1 MSVFSN
7 DENVLQIRLEKARR
21 NYQDALVFLENDY
34 RSIAQIMHSYYPLA
48 VLSKAAWHCYQVY
61 TGGKTDE
68 YSLSAARLFPVLL
81 QSVYQSRYYTN
92 TNGFSSLQ
100 EIRQK
105 DWDRLKS
112 LVDDAARRLVRAI
125 ENLAV
130 IAYKEG
136 KISRESFPYY
146 RDSLYYQAFGYP
158 IGRDDYTSSLS
169 LFNAIFTGDEE
180 MVSSVFHMDPS
191 FFVKELEKISDLA
204 LNGIDNLVS
213 ETKKV
218 NSEIREKVNEKKREK
233 PDLTDRQASELVL
246 MGSAYRE
253 KLEELRHKGDSYDLF
268 SVEMNSLLSS
278 DTCALFSRNAGEC
291 PSVVLDGFMASLMY
305 PFIRFADRFYCFTGQ
320 SFYTNIAHSIRR
332 ILSENGVKTGF
343 GEKLQKI
350 FTSLISNLFFEGDV
364 EDEYTFRGYKV
375 DVVLLTS
382 IRYINA
388 YNFPEVYET
397 RIQRRFEELK
407 RKPKLGHIQLMID
420 TDSFSPL
427 VKKSEGCYSI
437 SLSALASVAGDDAKT
452 SAFYDELFPSEK
464 SDPVENEEVFETVLS
479 DEELEEPSSYDFD
492 YSVDD
497 VPPQVLLDDESE
509 FDRTDDDEKARMI
522 ESRFDAEDSLPEDI
536 PPRNNDISQTLDSY
550 ELPESLKTEEI
561 REELSVLDSD
571 DFMSGEEGELLDDE
585 ADETLAIVDEDEIED
600 DENDDLFVDDEEEA
614 EDGAE
619 LDSDEEYEDEVPQ
632 TDYFYQAPSRSESSD
647 MEAETT
653 DDGQLSLFD
662 GGDSSSAGIVEASE
676 DEEADDEDAGGHLP
690 PADDDEPAG
699 FDPAAAAAEE
709 ENLVSGR
716 SEESLEAESE
726 EEELASEIQAEE
738 DDEPLDDGDEDF
750 LDEDETDA
758 EEEIEEADKVGEVKY
773 DDEPEALSGDVI
785 VETSPSYSSETD
797 FSERENT
804 GAPHIEY
811 SREDEAM
818 ESEAAENSVRLKA
831 EKGDYPPLINEIID
845 KLEGECA
852 AFTSFL
858 SSVDSMTLSSFC
870 NALNQTISAAKTES
884 RDKMMVL
891 HSFSLSLVI
900 TGSSRFDA
908 LRRMEIRNN
917 AGAQMYARSRSEWT
931 FILLSYNSED
941 RLRFAWSEKVCQD
954 SFSPTDWKIVR
965 IHGEEL
971 RKVIH

>member
-92 TNGFSSLQ
+92 SDGFSSLQ

-125 ENLAV
+125 ENLSV
-130 IAYKEG
+130 IAYREG

-180 MVSSVFHMDPS
+180 MVSSVFHMDSS
-191 FFVKELEKISDLA
+191 FFVKELEKISDAA

-213 ETKKV
+213 ETKRI
-218 NSEIREKVNEKKREK
+218 NAEIREKVEEKKKEK

-278 DTCALFSRNAGEC
+278 ETCKLFSRNAGEC
-291 PSVVLDGFMASLMY
+291 PSVVIDGFMASLMY

-332 ILSENGVKTGF
+332 ILSENGAKTGF

-350 FTSLISNLFFEGDV
+350 FTFLISNLFFEGNV

-388 YNFPEVYET
+388 YSYPEVYET

-407 RKPKLGHIQLMID
+407 RKPKHGHIQLMID

-437 SLSALASVAGDDAKT
+437 SLSALASIVGDDAKT
-452 SAFYDELFPSEK
+452 GAFYDELFPSEK
-464 SDPVENEEVFETVLS
+464 SEPPESEEVFETVLS
-479 DEELEEPSSYDFD
+479 DDELEEPSSYDFD
-492 YSVDD
+492 YSADD
-497 VPPQVLLDDESE
+497 VPAQVLLDDESE

-522 ESRFDAEDSLPEDI
+522 ESRFDAEDRLPDDI
-536 PPRNNDISQTLDSY
+536 PVRNNDISRMLDSY
-550 ELPESLKTEEI
+550 ELPDSLRNEEI
-561 REELSVLDSD
+561 KEELSVLDSD
-571 DFMSGEEGELLDDE
+571 DFSAGDEGELLDDE
-585 ADETLAIVDEDEIED
+585 PDETLGIIDEDEIED
-600 DENDDLFVDDEEEA
+600 DENDDLFVDDEKA
-614 EDGAE
+614 EDETG
-619 LDSDEEYEDEVPQ
+619 LDPDEEYEDEITQ
-632 TDYFYQAPSRSESSD
+632 TDYFYQAPSKNESSGEGD
-647 MEAETT
+647 EIT

-662 GGDSSSAGIVEASE
+662 DDDSSAAAIVEASE
-676 DEEADDEDAGGHLP
+676 EEEADDEDVSTPLP
-690 PADDDEPAG
+690 PADDDEPDG
-699 FDPAAAAAEE
+699 FDPACAEAEE
-709 ENLVSGR
+709 EKLASGR

-726 EEELASEIQAEE
+726 EEELASEIPDVE
-738 DDEPLDDGDEDF
+738 DDEPLDDEGEDF
-750 LDEDETDA
+750 LDEDESDTG
-758 EEEIEEADKVGEVKY
+758 EEIEEADKVSEVKY
-773 DDEPEALSGDVI
+773 SDESEASSGDVI
-785 VETSPSYSSETD
+785 VETSPSYSPETD
-797 FSERENT
+797 FSEKEDT
-804 GAPHIEY
+804 GAPHLEY
-811 SREDEAM
+811 SREDDAM
-818 ESEAAENSVRLKA
+818 ESEAAETSVRLKA
-831 EKGDYPPLINEIID
+831 EKGDYPPFINEILE

-931 FILLSYNSED
+931 FILLSYDSED
-941 RLRFAWSEKVCQD
+941 RLRFAWSEKVTAD

>member
-92 TNGFSSLQ
+92 SDGFSSLQ

-105 DWDRLKS
+105 DWERLKS

-125 ENLAV
+125 ENLSV
-130 IAYKEG
+130 IAYREG

-180 MVSSVFHMDPS
+180 MVSSVFHMDSS
-191 FFVKELEKISDLA
+191 FFVKELEKISDAA

-213 ETKKV
+213 ETKRI
-218 NSEIREKVNEKKREK
+218 NAEIREKVEEKKKER

-278 DTCALFSRNAGEC
+278 ETCKLFSRNAGEC
-291 PSVVLDGFMASLMY
+291 ASVVLDGFMASLMY

-332 ILSENGVKTGF
+332 VLGENGAKSGF

-350 FTSLISNLFFEGDV
+350 FTFLISNLFFEGDV

-388 YNFPEVYET
+388 YSYPEVYET

-407 RKPKLGHIQLMID
+407 RKPKHGHIQLMID

-427 VKKSEGCYSI
+427 VKNSEGCYSI
-437 SLSALASVAGDDAKT
+437 SLSALASIVGDDAKT
-452 SAFYDELFPSEK
+452 GAFYDELFPSEK
-464 SDPVENEEVFETVLS
+464 SEPLESEEVFETVLS
-479 DEELEEPSSYDFD
+479 DDELEEPSSYDFD
-492 YSVDD
+492 YSADD
-497 VPPQVLLDDESE
+497 VPVQVLLDDESE

-522 ESRFDAEDSLPEDI
+522 ESRFDAEDRLPDDI
-536 PPRNNDISQTLDSY
+536 PVRNNDISRMLDSY
-550 ELPESLKTEEI
+550 ELPDSLRNEEI
-561 REELSVLDSD
+561 KEELSVLDSD
-571 DFMSGEEGELLDDE
+571 DFSAGDEGELLDDE
-585 ADETLAIVDEDEIED
+585 PDETLGIIDEDEIED
-600 DENDDLFVDDEEEA
+600 DENDDLFVDDEKA
-614 EDGAE
+614 EDETG
-619 LDSDEEYEDEVPQ
+619 LDPDEEYEDEIPQ
-632 TDYFYQAPSRSESSD
+632 TDYFYQAPAKNESSGEGD
-647 MEAETT
+647 EIT

-662 GGDSSSAGIVEASE
+662 DDDSSAAAIVEASE
-676 DEEADDEDAGGHLP
+676 EEEADDEDVSTPLP
-690 PADDDEPAG
+690 PAEDAEPAG
-699 FDPAAAAAEE
+699 FDPACAEAEE
-709 ENLVSGR
+709 EKLVSGR

-726 EEELASEIQAEE
+726 EEELASEIPDAE
-738 DDEPLDDGDEDF
+738 DDEPLDDGGEDF
-750 LDEDETDA
+750 LDEDESDTG
-758 EEEIEEADKVGEVKY
+758 EEIEEADKVSEVKY
-773 DDEPEALSGDVI
+773 DEECDSSSGDVI
-785 VETSPSYSSETD
+785 VETSPSYSPETD
-797 FSERENT
+797 FSEKENT
-804 GAPHIEY
+804 SAPHLEY
-811 SREDEAM
+811 GKDDDAM
-818 ESEAAENSVRLKA
+818 ESEAAEKSVRLKD
-831 EKGDYPPLINEIID
+831 ERGNYPPFINEILD
-845 KLEGECA
+845 KLEGECG
-852 AFTSFL
+852 AFNSFL
-858 SSVDSMTLSSFC
+858 SSVDSMTLSSFS

-931 FILLSYNSED
+931 FILLSYDSED
-941 RLRFAWSEKVCQD
+941 RLRFAWSEKITQG

-965 IHGEEL
+965 IQGEEL
-971 RKVIH
+971 RKVIR